1 MMRPCPRRDY
11 QKEFDTM
18 ADLNKAEMLFGGKYL
33 DLAARNGGTFHRRLG
48 SNIHPHQFSAGDLPT
63 PVAVND

>member
-1 MMRPCPRRDY
+1 
-11 QKEFDTM
+11 M
-18 ADLNKAEMLFGGKYL
+18 ADLNKAEMLFDGKYL

-48 SNIHPHQFSAGDLPT
+48 SNIHPHQFLAGDPPM